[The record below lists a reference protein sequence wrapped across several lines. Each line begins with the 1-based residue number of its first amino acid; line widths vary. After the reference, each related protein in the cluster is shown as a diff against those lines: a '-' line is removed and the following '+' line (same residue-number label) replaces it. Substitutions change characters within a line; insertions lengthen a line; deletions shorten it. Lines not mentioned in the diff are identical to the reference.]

1 MVMED
6 WPIILLAILNIL
18 MFIYLYWIKIS
29 QQDLIEEIHEETKR
43 SLALVEN
50 NHGKMI
56 SKSNQLILGQ
66 AQHSVQL
73 IEEQTTLSLQ
83 NLDLNGTRLRT
94 VLTETNKELEQ
105 QAQIIQKYGVTLN
118 QKDEKIGMLTRKL
131 EISERKMRK
140 IKNDH

>member
-105 QAQIIQKYGVTLN
+105 QAQFIQKYGVILN